1 MSNSKLEHFA
11 QICEDNFDSIFG
23 CKLNYSVND
32 TGTVLLVNITGK
44 PKTEI
49 ITGGLLSQ
57 ILKNKIIYLAK
68 YVGIDANFRTMDN
81 LIITTYE
88 NKRLSYDKIWV
99 GEDTRNKI
107 INFVKSY
114 NNPIV
119 LYNNSTFLYFHYKI
133 LNFDITAAQED
144 LYFDFF
150 IEPTFFEIGNHRLS
164 VSEINKIE
172 KKFPNF
178 ELSDIL
184 EIEEEGLFHALASEV
199 LDDRLTIDLEE
210 DFMNNIVKPA
220 NANLSID
227 LEDVDYLF
235 ESRVFFVEPFSPDST
250 TVYEEHINLKRFESF
265 LDTLYKK

>member
-1 MSNSKLEHFA
+1 MSDSKLEHFA

-44 PKTEI
+44 PNTEI

-68 YVGIDANFRTMDN
+68 YVGIDRDFITMDN
-81 LIITTYE
+81 LIITKYE
-88 NKRLSYDKIWV
+88 NKTLSYDKIWV

-114 NNPIV
+114 NKPIE
-119 LYNNSTFLYFHYKI
+119 LYNNSTFLYLYYKI
-133 LNFDITAAQED
+133 LNFDINANQED

-164 VSEINKIE
+164 VSEINKID

-178 ELSDIL
+178 ELCDIL
-184 EIEEEGLFHALASEV
+184 EIEEEGLYNALASAV
-199 LDDRLTIDLEE
+199 HDDALTIDLEE
-210 DFMNNIVKPA
+210 HFMNNIVKPA
-220 NANLSID
+220 NANLSVD
-227 LEDVDYLF
+227 LEDVDYFF
-235 ESRVFFVEPFSPDST
+235 ESRVFFYERFSLDFT
-250 TVYEEHINLKRFESF
+250 HGEQHINLKKFESF
-265 LDTLYKK
+265 LDTMYEN